1 MDVHEIV
8 KLRRLLHENGDKVL
22 SASSKLSL
30 SSTLLYD
37 LNEGFTL
44 ITNQLEDLESS
55 FQVCSSSMIDLFED
69 LKFLHDFV
77 QKTVGLKVTYWPNN
91 PLIPVDISKFR
102 HLKHLELK
110 KINIKSVKGL
120 QGVRGQ
126 LESIICSGRNGVST
140 VKQLLA
146 KCGGDA
152 SFGFVW
158 SSLIH
163 LALPYNALKELD
175 ESMELALWLQRLDLS
190 HNLITS
196 ADQLASLPNLKYVNL
211 GYNKLET
218 IPAFNKAV
226 SHTLQVLVLK
236 NNYIENLNGLQ
247 NLGYLKE
254 LDVSF
259 NCLMDHS
266 TLRAL
271 EKITTLVSVSLE
283 GNPLSYHPKHRLLCM
298 QYLHS
303 SLMNVNKFVLDHLP
317 LSRTEKQTI
326 AYNQSLRTMRFEQSA
341 SFELPASVP
350 NSMNSSIL
358 STSINSS
365 TLSEDAMGRS
375 METITG
381 KPLIKTAIVKE
392 AVISEDEHKLKETS
406 KLHLETKKQILD
418 LREKF
423 GEKNWLKSYG
433 GIFVQDMGLEPS
445 PYLTLTPESAIK
457 IFEETEIVLNA
468 QQSETPS
475 TINLINNSE
484 TGTSDSV
491 TEYNECNSIEET
503 HETSNKLEETVSAT
517 TSTETTVIFT
527 EPESP
532 YNLEE
537 ETGDLYLVQKNKND
551 HELENL
557 FLIITAND
565 IKERDS
571 ITGKLLNS
579 WSMSSVLS
587 CALGRS
593 EPVTVDIVFDT
604 TRETRRNKRYI
615 AEPEDAKK
623 IVTILEER
631 LKKRPISLKVF
642 KCMKCS
648 THFSEDTEYV
658 TTLSI
663 GAKQLKCPTC
673 ESTLV
678 IETDELST
686 VDAENDVSEDSSE
699 SLSKDQNS
707 ENAAKTKL
715 RHSDSYSSI
724 GSATSLEE
732 SRESTPS
739 ANALSK
745 KYESDIEI
753 LSNPSQSSIE
763 VLDDASRTHLT
774 PYRKRSSEERRTAV
788 APSLLTIPD
797 ATSIMTGL
805 TESSSSGSL
814 TDSICTAYENKITR
828 QANTD
833 EKSLN
838 TGNDKETKF
847 ASVTNLT
854 SLLGGLLQ
862 SIKIDSNKSLMMKAE
877 ETSHFL
883 GHNIQYSYTDFS
895 SVDHRIKLHILLN
908 IFEHENEELILLLRA
923 DILMRNMKDPFP
935 GCFVLS
941 TLKVYVLQID
951 GLEGEDPQR
960 WLHKEVSWTIDRLRS
975 IAPLP
980 FKQGVLIELE
990 QPNRVNDQHPTT
1002 IQFLCILQDFQRT
1015 SNFLFYVTDMSLPP
1029 SCEVEFAVPEHC
1041 TASMQQLLKDCKNH
1055 QDGDTVRLLALFCSG
1070 SLKCQNAE
1078 VQQKLSSLILTT
1090 TALVICNMH
1099 WLLPG
1104 SKEVPHVIKEQPLS
1118 NVIGLEHNNLSLT
1131 FNFLDE
1137 IEGQEESWTLD
1148 FVSVSAAETVINS
1161 IRPPW
1166 EELFSIPL
1174 QITSCKTRDT
1184 IDT

>member
-724 GSATSLEE
+724 GS
-732 SRESTPS
+732 
-739 ANALSK
+739 
-745 KYESDIEI
+745 
-753 LSNPSQSSIE
+753 
-763 VLDDASRTHLT
+763 
-774 PYRKRSSEERRTAV
+774 
-788 APSLLTIPD
+788 
-797 ATSIMTGL
+797 
-805 TESSSSGSL
+805 L